1 MTAASDIRQRA
12 RELVEQLPS
21 SSLTQAVAF
30 METLHDDS
38 GAELEPEQPLLN
50 RIQQQLSPEDQTRL
64 SYLRQQ
70 KESEIITD
78 SEYQELLAFVERVEQ
93 QDAERAEALIKLAA
107 LRKVDLN
114 VVVTEF
120 LPNRRLPNAC

>member
-1 MTAASDIRQRA
+1 MTASDIRQRA
-12 RELVEQLPS
+12 RELVEQLPG
-21 SSLTQAVAF
+21 SSLTKAVAF

-38 GAELEPEQPLLN
+38 GAELEPEQRLLN
-50 RIQQQLSPEDQTRL
+50 QIQQQLSPEDQTRL
-64 SYLRQQ
+64 TYLRQQ

-93 QDAERAEALIKLAA
+93 QDAERAEALIQLAA

-114 VVVTEF
+114 VVVGEF

>member
-1 MTAASDIRQRA
+1 MTASDIRQRA
-12 RELVEQLPS
+12 RELVEQLPG
-21 SSLTQAVAF
+21 SSLTKAVAF

-38 GAELEPEQPLLN
+38 GAELEPEQRLLN
-50 RIQQQLSPEDQTRL
+50 QIQQQLSPEDQTRL
-64 SYLRQQ
+64 TYLRQQ
-70 KESEIITD
+70 KEAEIITD

-93 QDAERAEALIKLAA
+93 QDAERAEALIQLAA

-114 VVVTEF
+114 VVVGEF

>member
-1 MTAASDIRQRA
+1 MTASDIRQRA
-12 RELVEQLPS
+12 RELVEQLPG
-21 SSLTQAVAF
+21 SSLTKAVAF

-38 GAELEPEQPLLN
+38 GAELEPEQRLLN
-50 RIQQQLSPEDQTRL
+50 QIQQQLSPEDQTRL
-64 SYLRQQ
+64 TYLRQQ
-70 KESEIITD
+70 KEDEIITD

-93 QDAERAEALIKLAA
+93 QDAERAEALIQLAA

-114 VVVTEF
+114 VVVGEF

>member
-1 MTAASDIRQRA
+1 MTASDIRQRA
-12 RELVEQLPS
+12 RELVEQLPG
-21 SSLTQAVAF
+21 SSLTKAVAF

-38 GAELEPEQPLLN
+38 GAELEPEQRLLN
-50 RIQQQLSPEDQTRL
+50 QIQQQLSPEDQTRL
-64 SYLRQQ
+64 TYLRQQ
-70 KESEIITD
+70 KEAEIITD

-93 QDAERAEALIKLAA
+93 QDAERAEALIQLAE

-114 VVVTEF
+114 VVVGEF